1 MSLINQV
8 LKDLEHRQISDTPEP
23 QVIMQNVRYVPVRAV
38 RKRSPVG
45 MISLLVLAVTLIST
59 ASYYFIWYRHGDQTK
74 EGVIA
79 TAPTVTVVTPQPI
92 ITAVTSSVTPPV
104 VQQTTPIID
113 STPITEN
120 TQAAATLAV
129 EEKPIKA
136 ARRNRAKKKTMAPV
150 VEDEVIISAVTNA
163 VSKQAVPLAPA
174 QSAAIAY
181 QSAYDLVSQN
191 RLREAE
197 TLLRNALID
206 DPTLTTLREL
216 LTGLYIKGGRW
227 VEASEVLTT
236 GLQVTPDHTPFIKLQ
251 ARTLMQLNQDQRAVD
266 VLIKFAP
273 VVSSD
278 PEHHALLAALYQRQ
292 HNHQAAVKT
301 YTEVLKVQPNAGVW
315 WVGLA
320 ISLDAL
326 GKQAEAQAAYNQ
338 ARATGSLVGD
348 VARFTDNRI
357 QVLKDLRLSNE

>member
-8 LKDLEHRQISDTPEP
+8 LKDLEHRQVSDTPEP

-45 MISLLVLAVTLIST
+45 KISLLVLAVTLIST

-79 TAPTVTVVTPQPI
+79 TVPTATIVTPQPI
-92 ITAVTSSVTPPV
+92 ITAAAPLVTPPV
-104 VQQTTPIID
+104 VQPT
-113 STPITEN
+113 TPITEN
-120 TQAAATLAV
+120 TEAAATLAV

-197 TLLRNALID
+197 TLLRNALIG

-251 ARTLMQLNQDQRAVD
+251 ARTLMQLSQNQRAVD

-326 GKQAEAQAAYNQ
+326 GKQAEAQAAYKQ